1 MQYAL
6 GAAEG
11 FVVVTGAPGMGKTTL
26 IDDLLSEY
34 SPSEYLCA
42 TLTHS
47 VLVADDLLR
56 SVAYEFGLDAEG
68 LDKATVIQRLK
79 QHFIR
84 GIKSD
89 CPPLLIVDEAQNL
102 SIASLEELRLLTNF
116 QLGGRPLVQIF
127 LVGQE
132 ELLDKLQD
140 RRLEQLRQRV
150 TAATHLDP
158 LTEKQTAAYILHRL
172 RVVGWTDSPTI
183 KASVLPVIHEYCRG
197 VPRRINQFC
206 SRLLLYGAVAEL
218 DELGAKAA
226 KLVAS
231 ELAEERLGP
240 NVEADSESSDDG
252 IPTLVS
258 GVAGD

>member
-26 IDDLLSEY
+26 IEDLMSEF
-34 SPSEYLCA
+34 SPSDYLLA

-102 SIASLEELRLLTNF
+102 TIESLEELRLLTNF
-116 QLGGRPLVQIF
+116 HLGGRPLLQIF
-127 LVGQE
+127 LVGQD
-132 ELLDKLQD
+132 ELLEKLQD
-140 RRLEQLRQRV
+140 SRLEQLRQRV
-150 TAATHLDP
+150 TAATHLEP
-158 LTEKQTAAYILHRL
+158 LMEKQTAAYILHRL
-172 RVVGWTDSPTI
+172 RVVGWTNNPTI
-183 KASVLPVIHEYCRG
+183 KASVLPVVHDYCQG

-206 SRLLLYGAVAEL
+206 SRLLLYGSVTEC
-218 DELGAKAA
+218 EEIGAAAA
-226 KLVAS
+226 KVVAA

-240 NVEADSESSDDG
+240 NVKTNIEPEDG

-258 GVAGD
+258 GVVGD